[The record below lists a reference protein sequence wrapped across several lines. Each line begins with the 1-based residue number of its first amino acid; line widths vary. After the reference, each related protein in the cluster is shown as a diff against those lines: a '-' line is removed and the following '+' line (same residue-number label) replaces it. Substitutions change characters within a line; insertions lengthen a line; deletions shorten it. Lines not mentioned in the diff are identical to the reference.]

1 MDQLNGNEQFL
12 TLLTSHQR
20 RLIGYLRMLV
30 PNRTDAEEI
39 LQEVNLH
46 ICRHAD
52 EFQPGTDFG
61 AWALRIAHF
70 CVLTWRER
78 RSRDRLVF
86 DNSTLERLAATAH
99 TFDAHDDRFQE
110 ALEACLQKLA
120 PREHQ
125 LITGLYNDPDATP
138 QSMAEQIGRSAK
150 GIYVLLRRIRM
161 KLLECIQRTL
171 AVEDRSQ

>member
-1 MDQLNGNEQFL
+1 MGGVSGNEQFL

-20 RLIGYLRMLV
+20 RLVGYLRMLV

-52 EFQPGTDFG
+52 EFQLGTDFG
-61 AWALRIAHF
+61 AWALRTAHF

-86 DNSTLERLAATAH
+86 DDSLLERLAATAH
-99 TFDAHDDRFQE
+99 SFDAHDNRYQE
-110 ALEACLQKLA
+110 ALEGCLQKLA
-120 PREHQ
+120 PQEHQ
-125 LITGLYNDPDATP
+125 LITGLYSDPEATP
-138 QSMAEQIGRSAK
+138 QGMAERIGRSAK
-150 GIYVLLRRIRM
+150 GIYVLLKRIRV
-161 KLLECIQRTL
+161 KLLECVERTL
-171 AVEDRSQ
+171 AAEDRV